1 MEQKGGGA
9 VMKKLEIRRNTN
21 GDSRV
26 ATKVPTFPD
35 FKESN
40 LEHCENVREM
50 MFNFAE
56 DVKWQGKK
64 HDWTKKNE
72 PYRSMFYR
80 DLCNTIEGRMKF
92 EDGEWCKLHYINE
105 RHHLLNNVP
114 DDVNLIDVI
123 EMIADCVCAGMA
135 RSGEVRPLEINESII
150 MKAINNTV
158 KLMAE
163 SVELNDE

>member
-1 MEQKGGGA
+1 
-9 VMKKLEIRRNTN
+9 MKKVKIYRNTN

-26 ATKVPTFPD
+26 ATEVPIFPD
-35 FKESN
+35 FRDSN
-40 LEHCENVREM
+40 FEHCENVREM

-72 PYRSMFYR
+72 PYRSIFYR

-92 EDGEWCKLHYINE
+92 EDGEWCKLHY
-105 RHHLLNNVP
+105 
-114 DDVNLIDVI
+114 DVI

-135 RSGEVRPLEINESII
+135 RSGEVRPLEVDESIL
-150 MKAINNTV
+150 MKAVNNTV

-163 SVELNDE
+163 SVELQEAGE

>member
-1 MEQKGGGA
+1 
-9 VMKKLEIRRNTN
+9 MKKVKIYRNTN

-26 ATKVPTFPD
+26 ATEVPIFPD
-35 FKESN
+35 FRDSN
-40 LEHCENVREM
+40 FEHCENVREM

-72 PYRSMFYR
+72 PYRSIFYR

-92 EDGEWCKLHYINE
+92 EDGEWCKLHY
-105 RHHLLNNVP
+105 
-114 DDVNLIDVI
+114 DVI

-135 RSGEVRPLEINESII
+135 RSGEVRPLEIDQSIL
-150 MKAINNTV
+150 MKAVNNTV

-163 SVELNDE
+163 SVELQEAGE

>member
-1 MEQKGGGA
+1 
-9 VMKKLEIRRNTN
+9 MKKIKIRRNTN

-26 ATKVPTFPD
+26 ATKVPTFSEFND
-35 FKESN
+35 SN
-40 LEHCENVREM
+40 IEHCANVRDM

-56 DVKWQGKK
+56 DIKLQGGK
-64 HDWTKKNE
+64 HDWTKIEE

-80 DLCNTIEGRMKF
+80 DMCNTIEGRMKF
-92 EDGEWCKLHYINE
+92 EDGEWSKLHYATE
-105 RHHLLNNVP
+105 RHHLLSNVP

-135 RSGEVRPLEINESII
+135 RGGRVRPLEIDESIL

-163 SVELNDE
+163 SVELQEDAEEDEL

>member
-1 MEQKGGGA
+1 
-9 VMKKLEIRRNTN
+9 MKKLEIRRNTN

-26 ATKVPTFPD
+26 ATKVPTFSEFTD
-35 FKESN
+35 SN
-40 LEHCENVREM
+40 LGHCANVRGM
-50 MFNFAE
+50 MSNFAE
-56 DVKWQGKK
+56 DIIQQGGR
-64 HDWTKKNE
+64 HDWTKGEE

-80 DLCNTIEGRMKF
+80 DLCNAIEGRMKF

-105 RHHLLNNVP
+105 RHHLLENAL

-135 RSGEVRPLEINESII
+135 RSGEVRPLEINESIL

-163 SVELNDE
+163 SVELCEE